1 MAKKLF
7 GSLVSMFERKTL
19 KDSDILTWAR
29 VEYSD
34 DWEFAYNHIKN
45 YGMGPK
51 QGVYK
56 QMRKFIAKL
65 FSFGW
70 EYKSP
75 QEKYLANSVDLADLE
90 SRQKALIYGT
100 VNPNLRGW
108 I

>member
-19 KDSDILTWAR
+19 KDNDIRTWAR

-45 YGMGPK
+45 YGIGPK

-65 FSFGW
+65 FTFGW
-70 EYKSP
+70 ETRDP
-75 QEKYLANSVDLADLE
+75 IETYLANSVDLVDLE
-90 SRQKALIYGT
+90 QRQKALVYGT

>member
-1 MAKKLF
+1 MSGTWERLSDAGNRPGYCFPQASLQLKETKMAKKLF
-7 GSLVSMFERKTL
+7 GSLMSMFERKTL

-56 QMRKFIAKL
+56 
-65 FSFGW
+65 
-70 EYKSP
+70 
-75 QEKYLANSVDLADLE
+75 
-90 SRQKALIYGT
+90 
-100 VNPNLRGW
+100 
-108 I
+108 

>member
-56 QMRKFIAKL
+56 
-65 FSFGW
+65 
-70 EYKSP
+70 
-75 QEKYLANSVDLADLE
+75 
-90 SRQKALIYGT
+90 
-100 VNPNLRGW
+100 
-108 I
+108 

>member
-7 GSLVSMFERKTL
+7 GSLMSMFERRTL
-19 KDSDILTWAR
+19 KDNDIRTWAR

-56 QMRKFIAKL
+56 
-65 FSFGW
+65 
-70 EYKSP
+70 
-75 QEKYLANSVDLADLE
+75 
-90 SRQKALIYGT
+90 
-100 VNPNLRGW
+100 
-108 I
+108 